1 MASTLTPGVTQD
13 CSSGM
18 LSSGQSSYR
27 GGDTSSAQQVR
38 WGLGLV
44 GTEDT
49 TSMMDIPY
57 CFSSLDTGMQVELCQ
72 TMLLELR
79 RITMSKTPLPTSPR
93 TVLEHLGTQA
103 CRGAIMFGQAL
114 PLARCSQLLHD
125 LAQCRAP
132 FQCAHGRPSL
142 VVLCQAG
149 IARGV
154 GELGGGRPQCWRLK
168 HVSSMS

>member
-1 MASTLTPGVTQD
+1 
-13 CSSGM
+13 
-18 LSSGQSSYR
+18 
-27 GGDTSSAQQVR
+27 
-38 WGLGLV
+38 
-44 GTEDT
+44 
-49 TSMMDIPY
+49 MMDIPY